1 MSRRRGVSAAFLPLA
16 AVFGILTFVLLPLGQ
31 VLWIVCMPIAATFVV
46 LAARTRDE
54 GESDEDFEDAV
65 DESG

>member
-1 MSRRRGVSAAFLPLA
+1 MFLPLA

-31 VLWIVCMPIAATFVV
+31 AMWIVCMPLAATFVI

-54 GESDEDFEDAV
+54 GESDEDVEDALG
-65 DESG
+65 ESR

>member
-46 LAARTRDE
+46 LAVRTRDE

-65 DESG
+65 DESA